1 MAYEQKLKPIYIMD
15 YLLHNSDEQHPVT
28 MKQII
33 GYLESRGIP
42 AERKSVYSDIDALR
56 FYGLDIVQAVNGKT
70 TGYFIGER
78 SFELPELKLLV
89 DSVQSSKFIT
99 HTKTGTLIKKIEKLA
114 SIHEAQLLQ
123 RQVFVANRIKQM
135 NESIYYNVDEI
146 HNGIS
151 QNKQIR
157 FKYFMYTVE
166 KKKAYRHDGAFYH
179 VSPFALTWDDENY
192 YMVAFDSESK
202 EIRHYRVDK
211 MDSIQVTD
219 VNREGLDA
227 YKALDMGVYAK
238 KVFGMFTGTEERVT
252 LRFDNDLVGAVLDR
266 LGLDS
271 MIIPDDEEHFTV
283 SADVVVSP
291 QFFAWVFGFGN
302 KVQILGP
309 TDVVERMEKQAS
321 SVLALYAQQNVK
333 EEESDV

>member
-70 TGYFIGER
+70 TGYFVGER

-166 KKKAYRHDGAFYH
+166 KKKAYRHDGAFYQ

-291 QFFAWVFGFGN
+291 QFFAWVSGFGS
-302 KVQILGP
+302 KAKIISPQG
-309 TDVVERMEKQAS
+309 VVNQMREHAD
-321 SVLALYAQQNVK
+321 SVAEMYH
-333 EEESDV
+333 

>member
-1 MAYEQKLKPIYIMD
+1 MD

-166 KKKAYRHDGAFYH
+166 KKKAYRHDGAFYQ

>member
-1 MAYEQKLKPIYIMD
+1 MPYEQKLKPIYIMD
-15 YLLHNSDEQHPVT
+15 YLLHNSDENHPVT
-28 MKQII
+28 MKQIV
-33 GYLESRGIP
+33 GYLESQGIA
-42 AERKSVYSDIDALR
+42 AERKSIYSDIEALR
-56 FYGLDIVQAVNGKT
+56 FYGLDIVQTRSGQT
-70 TGYFIGER
+70 TGYFVGQR
-78 SFELPELKLLV
+78 SFELPELKLMV

-114 SIHEAQLLQ
+114 SIHEAQLLH

-157 FKYFMYTVE
+157 FKYFTYRVDKQKE
-166 KKKAYRHDGAFYH
+166 YRHDGAFYQ

-192 YMVAFDSESK
+192 YMVAYDSAHQ

-211 MDSIQVTD
+211 MDSISVTKD
-219 VNREGLDA
+219 DRDGLEA
-227 YKALDMGVYAK
+227 YKALDMGIYAK
-238 KVFGMFTGTEERVT
+238 KVFGMFSGKEERVA

-266 LGLDS
+266 LGQDV
-271 MIIPDDEEHFTV
+271 MIIPDGDEHFTV

-291 QFFAWVFGFGN
+291 QFFAWVSGFGS
-302 KVQILGP
+302 KAKITGP
-309 TDVVERMEKQAS
+309 ATVVKQMKEHAD
-321 SVLALYAQQNVK
+321 SVAAMYR
-333 EEESDV
+333 

>member
-192 YMVAFDSESK
+192 YMVAFDSLSK

-291 QFFAWVFGFGN
+291 QFFAWVSGFGP
-302 KVQILGP
+302 KAKIIAP
-309 TDVVERMEKQAS
+309 ETVVEQMRKHAE
-321 SVLALYAQQNVK
+321 SVVAMYH
-333 EEESDV
+333 

>member
-15 YLLHNSDEQHPVT
+15 YLLHNSDEHHPVT

-56 FYGLDIVQAVNGKT
+56 VYGLDIVQAVNGKT

-157 FKYFMYTVE
+157 FKYFKYTVE
-166 KKKAYRHDGAFYH
+166 KKKAYRHDGAFYQ

-192 YMVAFDSESK
+192 YMVAFDSVSK

-283 SADVVVSP
+283 SADVIVSP
-291 QFFAWVFGFGN
+291 QFFAWVFGFGD
-302 KVQILGP
+302 KAKIISPQS
-309 TDVVERMEKQAS
+309 VVDQMREH
-321 SVLALYAQQNVK
+321 SVSVVAMYQS
-333 EEESDV
+333 E